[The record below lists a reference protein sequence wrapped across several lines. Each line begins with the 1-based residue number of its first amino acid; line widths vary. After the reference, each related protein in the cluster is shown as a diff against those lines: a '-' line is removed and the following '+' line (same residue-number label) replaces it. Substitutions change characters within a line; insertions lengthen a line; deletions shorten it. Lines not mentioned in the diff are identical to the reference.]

1 MDSPVEAE
9 HTLIAHDAF
18 ALNHDVV
25 ARLGV
30 EIILVLA
37 GEHHVVP
44 DDCRVEEEFRVIT
57 RQGIETVAAFDP
69 VAAFIAH
76 KEVNVGAAED
86 EVVAFTGKDFRAI
99 DANEEDVLA
108 IATHQ
113 NVQAV
118 RVGDEINTTPT
129 LDEIDRK
136 STRLNSSH

>member
-44 DDCRVEEEFRVIT
+44 DDCRVEEEFRVIP
-57 RQGIETVAAFDP
+57 RKGIETVAAFDP
-69 VAAFIAH
+69 VAAFLAH
-76 KEVNVGAAED
+76 KEVNVGPAED
-86 EVVAFTGKDFRAI
+86 YVIAFTGNDFRAI
-99 DANEEDVLA
+99 DANAEDVLT
-108 IATHQ
+108 IPTHQ
-113 NVQAV
+113 QVQDI
-118 RVGDEINTTPT
+118 RVGGYHTPT
-129 LDEIDRK
+129 
-136 STRLNSSH
+136 